1 MGNLVSEHE
10 RPDLVTVN
18 FRWEKDGRYFRDRNG
33 NWQWLQAAATPRA
46 RCGLLGFS
54 SLRRRMF
61 FWVMSA
67 ALIALLLFAAGCG
80 AVDHAKVTQRL
91 EQRIEKLERRWAE
104 YISIDAPSSAR
115 VDSSI
120 AKIRKAIELL
130 TWRLQ
135 RMQK

>member
-1 MGNLVSEHE
+1 MGYLFIESTVQLWQDPVIRAAWPSLCRWALMVAVS
-10 RPDLVTVN
+10 
-18 FRWEKDGRYFRDRNG
+18 
-33 NWQWLQAAATPRA
+33 
-46 RCGLLGFS
+46 
-54 SLRRRMF
+54 
-61 FWVMSA
+61 
-67 ALIALLLFAAGCG
+67 ALLVLAPGCG